1 MSPPLSRA
9 RRRLFA
15 AGAAVLVLAGA
26 VTWAVWPDDPDYR
39 TQDARIS
46 VRSGPGGD
54 EPVDLD
60 TRLFLPD
67 GASATDKVPAVLLAH
82 GFGGTKESTYA
93 DAEDLAGIGYAVL
106 TWTAR
111 GFGRSGGQ
119 IHLDNPDYEVRDA
132 QRLVDWLAA
141 RPEISTDGPGDP
153 RVGVVGSSYG
163 GGLALLLAG
172 QDQRIDAAV
181 PMATWNDLAG
191 AFLPESTG
199 RGPVDGVFKK
209 TWAGLFFGNG
219 AGSGLGA
226 LGELPA
232 DAASAAA
239 AVGADPSCGR
249 FAADVCAA
257 YQRIATTGRADQAA
271 VDLLRRSSPAAVL
284 DRIKAP
290 TLLVQ
295 GTADTLFPLSEADA
309 NARGIAAAG
318 TPVRVAWFTGGH
330 DGGDGPQSD
339 RDRVKFLMAQWLDHY
354 VKGTGDTPSTSFTW
368 SRITGFNALDRGV
381 VTSGYSDPAYPALG
395 RRPRSS

>member
-9 RRRLFA
+9 RKRLIA
-15 AGAAVLVLAGA
+15 AIAAVLVLAGA

-39 TQDARIS
+39 TQDARIT

-60 TRLFLPD
+60 TRLYLPD

-132 QRLVDWLAA
+132 QRLLDWLAA
-141 RPEISTDGPGDP
+141 RPEIRTDGPGDP
-153 RVGVVGSSYG
+153 RVGVVGGSYG

-172 QDQRIDAAV
+172 QDQRVDAIV
-181 PMATWNDLAG
+181 PMITWNDLAG

-219 AGSGLGA
+219 GRQRPRRA
-226 LGELPA
+226 
-232 DAASAAA
+232 AASCRPTPATAPRAGGAAPTRRAAA
-239 AVGADPSCGR
+239 SPPTSAPRTCGSPPRAGPTRPPSTCSGGPARHRCSTGSRRPPCWSRARPTRSSRSPRPTPTPAASPPPARRCGSPGSPAGTT
-249 FAADVCAA
+249 AA
-257 YQRIATTGRADQAA
+257 TGRSPT
-271 VDLLRRSSPAAVL
+271 RTGSS
-284 DRIKAP
+284 
-290 TLLVQ
+290 
-295 GTADTLFPLSEADA
+295 S
-309 NARGIAAAG
+309 
-318 TPVRVAWFTGGH
+318 
-330 DGGDGPQSD
+330 
-339 RDRVKFLMAQWLDHY
+339 
-354 VKGTGDTPSTSFTW
+354 
-368 SRITGFNALDRGV
+368 
-381 VTSGYSDPAYPALG
+381 
-395 RRPRSS
+395 